1 LRRQLRAQGC
11 PGTSREE
18 TELVMSIAQSVNDPQ
33 QDTAEDVN
41 PPDQGSELG
50 ESYYW
55 VEDAS

>member
-1 LRRQLRAQGC
+1 
-11 PGTSREE
+11 
-18 TELVMSIAQSVNDPQ
+18 MSIAQSVNDPQ

>member
-1 LRRQLRAQGC
+1 
-11 PGTSREE
+11 
-18 TELVMSIAQSVNDPQ
+18 MSIAQSVNDPQ

-41 PPDQGSELG
+41 PPDQASELG